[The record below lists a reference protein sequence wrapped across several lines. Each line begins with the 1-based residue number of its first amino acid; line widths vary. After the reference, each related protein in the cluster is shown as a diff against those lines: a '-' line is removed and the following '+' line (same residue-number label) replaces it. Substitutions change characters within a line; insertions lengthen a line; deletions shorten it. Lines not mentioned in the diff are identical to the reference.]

1 MAYVGEGEFP
11 DFRDAQAK
19 LKGAAKRENQGQVT
33 GSQPGFESE
42 PSLAS
47 DGAAGKVE

>member
-1 MAYVGEGEFP
+1 MAYVGDGEFP

-19 LKGAAKRENQGQVT
+19 LKGAKRESQGQVT

-42 PSLAS
+42 PSLAG